1 MKKEKLLASLKRVI
15 KAADEI
21 MSQMPTAEGPSPYA
35 GTSLTHNGS
44 SSMVVIKK
52 ADFSNGKVNSLVL
65 ETCPDGKCPPS
76 EFEGRCCTF
85 DPTLGWS
92 CQEGVMAGEC
102 ASQGGI
108 FEANLSCSDQPACGG
123 GGLSDKTNQQTSA
136 PSVMTEM

>member
-44 SSMVVIKK
+44 SSMVVIKM

-65 ETCPDGKCPPS
+65 ETCPEGRCPPS
-76 EFEGRCCTF
+76 EFKGRCCTF
-85 DPTLGWS
+85 DATTGWN
-92 CQEGVMAGEC
+92 CKEGVMAGEC
-102 ASQGGI
+102 ASQNGVFQAG
-108 FEANLSCSDQPACGG
+108 LKCGDQPPCGS
-123 GGLSDKTNQQTSA
+123 GGLLDRTNLQTSG
-136 PSVMTEM
+136 PSAMTEM